1 MQATHAATILEME
14 AAATDAE
21 HQSQKTGMELEEAVR
36 TANGEASAQREE
48 TNAQLALAQAKHA
61 AEMAEVEAA
70 ASDAAHRSPGFG
82 FGDTGGSFFCEI
94 GSLFGEKKSLFETQ
108 GSLFLVCW
116 WRRRTERRWRWLRE
130 MLCTGRRDVG
140 KT

>member
-1 MQATHAATILEME
+1 
-14 AAATDAE
+14 
-21 HQSQKTGMELEEAVR
+21 MELEEAVR
-36 TANGEASAQREE
+36 TANGEASAHREE
-48 TNAQLALAQAKHA
+48 AKAQLALAQANHA

-82 FGDTGGSFFCEI
+82 FRDTGGS
-94 GSLFGEKKSLFETQ
+94 LFLAKTVAFLSEKKSLFETQ

-140 KT
+140 KR